1 VSVQAVGALLDVGA
15 NTYVVLEIV
24 GTVAFAVSGAMAAV
38 RARMDWLGVLV
49 LAIVVAIGG
58 GTVRDLLLGRVP
70 VFWVAEPWPVV
81 VAAVTAVVVIGLATR
96 YPQSKPDSWTV
107 VVVADAAGL
116 AVFTV
121 AGTLIAAAGG
131 ASPPVAVLLGV
142 VTGTGGGVLRDV
154 LVGRRPLVLV
164 GEVYALAA
172 VAGATLFLLLVEAS
186 GDPGVARWVAVAVV
200 LAVRLLALRRGWS
213 LPSFAERVPS

>member
-1 VSVQAVGALLDVGA
+1 
-15 NTYVVLEIV
+15 
-24 GTVAFAVSGAMAAV
+24 M
-38 RARMDWLGVLV
+38 
-49 LAIVVAIGG
+49 
-58 GTVRDLLLGRVP
+58 
-70 VFWVAEPWPVV
+70 
-81 VAAVTAVVVIGLATR
+81 
-96 YPQSKPDSWTV
+96 
-107 VVVADAAGL
+107 
-116 AVFTV
+116 
-121 AGTLIAAAGG
+121 
-131 ASPPVAVLLGV
+131 LLGV